1 MHLEEVRELIRIF
14 EESKIS
20 EMELETEGFKIALK
34 KSGSNAYNIQLAR
47 VPSAEAP
54 TQRTVPELE
63 EPNLNQVI
71 ITAPMVG
78 TFYRASS
85 PDAEPYVSLGDML
98 TVGQPICVIE
108 AMKVMNEIESEVS
121 GKVIQILVEDAQP
134 VEYGQPLFVVEKN
147 SISI

>member
-1 MHLEEVRELIRIF
+1 
-14 EESKIS
+14 
-20 EMELETEGFKIALK
+20 
-34 KSGSNAYNIQLAR
+34 
-47 VPSAEAP
+47 
-54 TQRTVPELE
+54 VPELE

-98 TVGQPICVIE
+98 TVGQPICIIE